1 MYVNASAQK
10 MSGFGSQEIGNNYI
24 GNLWGGHM
32 EKAFYQKMWNTIKY
46 EKKPFVGELKN
57 RRKTGEEYVVMA
69 RFYPLLDKRGEV
81 IFFVGVETDMTKLK
95 EMDRLKSEF
104 VSIASH
110 QLRTPLTGIKWF
122 SELLLNGKA
131 GALSGEQ
138 KDFVKQIFDS
148 NDRMIKLVDD
158 LLDVSHI
165 DESGKFKIILESGD
179 FSKIIKEVVDQQK
192 IQAKIKS
199 IKIALSSEC
208 LKKMMLKV
216 DESKIEQAM
225 QNILSNAIKY
235 SPNGSTIFVNCD
247 KKDGQYVCSFKDK
260 GIGIP
265 LYQQHRMFEKFFRAD
280 NVITVGS
287 GTGLGL
293 YIARHIVEGHG
304 GKMWFESKEN
314 KGTTV
319 YFSLPIK

>member
-1 MYVNASAQK
+1 
-10 MSGFGSQEIGNNYI
+10 
-24 GNLWGGHM
+24 
-32 EKAFYQKMWNTIKY
+32 
-46 EKKPFVGELKN
+46 
-57 RRKTGEEYVVMA
+57 
-69 RFYPLLDKRGEV
+69 
-81 IFFVGVETDMTKLK
+81 MTKLK

-131 GALSGEQ
+131 GVLSEEQ

-165 DESGKFKIILESGD
+165 DESGKFKIILVSGD

-192 IQAKIKS
+192 IQAKIKN
-199 IKIALSSEC
+199 IKIALSAEC
-208 LKKMMLKV
+208 LKKMILKV
-216 DESKIEQAM
+216 DEQKIEQAM

-235 SPNGSTIFVNCD
+235 SPNGSTISVNCE
-247 KKDGQYVCSFKDK
+247 KNDGQYVCSFKDK

-319 YFSLPIK
+319 YISLPIK